1 MAFSRWMSPTR
12 MRSLVALAALM
23 HALAPVAGLAQAATP
38 AAGARAA
45 APARATVTLAARS
58 IGSRRGDP
66 PERRA
71 HAALLVRIE
80 GRPGGF
86 IVQGGKEAVPGWL
99 PGRARVVGYVIPCE
113 DPDREFTRAAGAWWG
128 EPEVRELPTQVIAT
142 FVEVGLTEERIRALV
157 EALNEEFRPR
167 DYRLEPGPSS
177 NSLVSRFLE
186 RLGRPLP
193 TVGSVDLPGWG
204 WKP

>member
-1 MAFSRWMSPTR
+1 MPPALL
-12 MRSLVALAALM
+12 RSLLALAALGPV
-23 HALAPVAGLAQAATP
+23 LVPVAGAAQAAPPTP
-38 AAGARAA
+38 GAQAAVPG
-45 APARATVTLAARS
+45 RATVTLAARS

-86 IVQGGKEAVPGWL
+86 IVQGGKEAVPGWV
-99 PGRARVVGYVIPCE
+99 PGRARVVGYGIPCE
-113 DPDREFTRAAGAWWG
+113 DPDLEFTRAAGAWWG
-128 EPEVRELPTQVIAT
+128 EPGVRELPTQVIAT
-142 FVEVGLTEERIRALV
+142 FVEAGLTEERIRALV

-167 DYRLEPGPSS
+167 DYRLDPGPSS

-193 TVGSVDLPGWG
+193 SVGGVDLPGWG